1 MPCGHFCNLKEI
13 DKMDAYL
20 IVEAVKD
27 LTNKI
32 KRSNQIKRLQ
42 LDFDIVKYHN
52 SISRHPSPIT
62 RTEQNNLDIF
72 TNKYNEVFNDS

>member
-1 MPCGHFCNLKEI
+1 
-13 DKMDAYL
+13 MDAYL

-62 RTEQNNLDIF
+62 RTEQNNLG
-72 TNKYNEVFNDS
+72 FNLGNRYFAREDL